1 MKRLGWFAG
10 AMIVVIGGTSWLAI
24 AVLGSRIGPDGVR
37 AVVTSAGVAFTVQLL
52 TFGIAK
58 AIAPMNV
65 MAGWA
70 GGAIVRLVVL
80 ALHGLFGTALLGLPL
95 DASLISLATFF
106 FLTMLMEPYFLAP
119 SDSKTPRS
127 AQ

>member
-1 MKRLGWFAG
+1 MRGFRGFAG
-10 AMIVVIGGTSWLAI
+10 FAAAMVAVIGGITWLSI
-24 AVLGSRIGPDGVR
+24 ALFGARIGPEGVR
-37 AVVTSAGVAFTVQLL
+37 AIVTSAGVAFTVQLL

-80 ALHGLFGTALLGLPL
+80 ALHGLFGAAL
-95 DASLISLATFF
+95 SLATFF
-106 FLTMLMEPYFLAP
+106 FLTMMMEPFFLAP
-119 SDSKTPRS
+119 SASKAPSS

>member
-1 MKRLGWFAG
+1 MV
-10 AMIVVIGGTSWLAI
+10 VVIGGITWLAI
-24 AVLGSRIGPDGVR
+24 GVFGSRIGPEGVR
-37 AVVTSAGVAFTVQLL
+37 AIVTSAGVAFTVQLL

-80 ALHGLFGTALLGLPL
+80 ALHGLFGAALLGLPL

-106 FLTMLMEPYFLAP
+106 FLTMMMEPFFLAP
-119 SDSKTPRS
+119 SASKAPSS